1 MKRFLIAVTAATVLG
16 LPVSWA
22 ADGLPGAT
30 VSADGAKGSPER
42 KASQEQWCK
51 ANPEKCKEM
60 QAWREQCKADPEKC
74 KADQQARMKERE
86 ARCKAEPEKCKGEQQ
101 ARREQWCKANPEQC
115 KEQQARREQCK
126 ADPEKCRAEVRAQ
139 SQERFKKADANGDG
153 RLTREEAARGMPLVA
168 RHFDQIDTNKD
179 GVVTMEEL
187 QASIKSREG
196 QRKPRGASPG

>member
-1 MKRFLIAVTAATVLG
+1 MKRFLMAVTAATVLG

-42 KASQEQWCK
+42 NASREQWCK

-60 QAWREQCKADPEKC
+60 QARREQCKADPEKC
-74 KADQQARMKERE
+74 RAEAQARMKERE
-86 ARCKAEPEKCKGEQQ
+86 ARCKADPEKCKAEQQ
-101 ARREQWCKANPEQC
+101 ARREQWCKANL
-115 KEQQARREQCK
+115 EQCK

-153 RLTREEAARGMPLVA
+153 RLSRDEAAKGMPMVA
-168 RHFDQIDTNKD
+168 RHFDHIDTNKD

-187 QASIKSREG
+187 QASIKAREG
-196 QRKPRGASPG
+196 QRKPRGNPPG